1 MITYHPSLLNES
13 SDPEGSE
20 RFENV
25 NIILEEINEAFEDVT
40 FYNDIEKN
48 NRFIIE
54 QHDPTFKE
62 YRVKIFKGTVLKEKN
77 GDYSWWR
84 NIL

>member
-1 MITYHPSLLNES
+1 MITYHPSILPS
-13 SDPEGSE
+13 SADPEDSE

-25 NIILEEINEAFEDVT
+25 DIILEEINEAFENVT
-40 FYNDIEKN
+40 FYDDIEKN

-54 QHDPTFKE
+54 QHSPTFKE
-62 YRVKIFKGTVLKEKN
+62 YQVRMFKGTVLKEKN